1 MPTPFP
7 GGRFRFGWTLW
18 PAQRSKREEK
28 PGLIPEACHKVC
40 CQLALLHS
48 AHPKHAA
55 LIPPT
60 SLRLSLPGRLWLSA
74 ACPCAW
80 TSWFTW
86 ECVKLTK
93 SKHQH
98 DTRTV
103 SHWTQRPKARAL
115 IAGSY
120 QLNSTECCWGSGWQG
135 QAQTWTQLTSLSW
148 GYLQVEL
155 MVTNHMTGI
164 PKSETR
170 VKNQPKKWRIKDFS
184 DFEYPLRSNG
194 LFHLV
199 FY

>member
-1 MPTPFP
+1 MK
-7 GGRFRFGWTLW
+7 
-18 PAQRSKREEK
+18 SKLSTNTAIQSESFKHAGTVSWRLVQMWLNPLTSTEEKWEKK
-28 PGLIPEACHKVC
+28 PGLIHEACHTVC

-48 AHPKHAA
+48 AHPKHVA
-55 LIPPT
+55 LMPST

-80 TSWFTW
+80 TLWFRW

-93 SKHQH
+93 SN

-170 VKNQPKKWRIKDFS
+170 VKNQP
-184 DFEYPLRSNG
+184 
-194 LFHLV
+194 
-199 FY
+199 